1 MGCGQ
6 SKIGII
12 YPRKSKSKSGNK
24 RSGVDPDSD
33 EEADEADPGLG
44 DAGDA
49 EEAGDGSKVQ
59 QMVAS
64 SPGPLLAQTEIS
76 SSQMDFFKM
85 LDEKIENG
93 PDYDSANEEEIAVER
108 ARLCALLRDWE
119 TASTSSSLNR
129 SAPSTPAHR
138 KLPSKPQGPP
148 PSPYYHPHLNGE
160 LFFQLQ
166 NQQHQQQLQL
176 QQQHQQLQQQ
186 YFQHQL
192 QYQQNMRG
200 QFMVSCSPQ
209 ITRVAPVMRN
219 YQPVSPVP
227 TQQHASSVVQY
238 HQSRG
243 SYTELA

>member
-1 MGCGQ
+1 MKNNVLQ
-6 SKIGII
+6 
-12 YPRKSKSKSGNK
+12 
-24 RSGVDPDSD
+24 
-33 EEADEADPGLG
+33 
-44 DAGDA
+44 
-49 EEAGDGSKVQ
+49 
-59 QMVAS
+59 
-64 SPGPLLAQTEIS
+64 
-76 SSQMDFFKM
+76 
-85 LDEKIENG
+85 G

-148 PSPYYHPHLNGE
+148 PSPYYHPQLNGE
-160 LFFQLQ
+160 LFLQQQ
-166 NQQHQQQLQL
+166 NQQL
-176 QQQHQQLQQQ
+176 QLQQQ

-227 TQQHASSVVQY
+227 MQQHASSVVQY
-238 HQSRG
+238 RQSRG
-243 SYTELA
+243 SYTELAWQSLYPFPHRRLWTQDTDVESNFDCYDINQRWWTDPQLLKMQKQWTY

>member
-33 EEADEADPGLG
+33 EETDEADPGLG

-49 EEAGDGSKVQ
+49 EEAGDGSKVR
-59 QMVAS
+59 QMVAP

-119 TASTSSSLNR
+119 TASTNSSLNR

-148 PSPYYHPHLNGE
+148 PSPYYHPQLNGE
-160 LFFQLQ
+160 LFLQ
-166 NQQHQQQLQL
+166 QQNQQLQL
-176 QQQHQQLQQQ
+176 QQQQQHQQLQQQ

-209 ITRVAPVMRN
+209 ITRVAPVLRN
-219 YQPVSPVP
+219 YQPMSPVP
-227 TQQHASSVVQY
+227 MQQHASSVVQY
-238 HQSRG
+238 RQSRG